1 MKKSA
6 AIVIGVLSGLLFSI
20 IGITLGNILV
30 ATSSGATDKSVAGA
44 APLVVT
50 ILVVGIGW
58 VIGKAVYTKMLTRMN
73 GVNNVSKDR
82 LSQGIL
88 EDIRRAFKD
97 RMSLWFNVEGEQYT
111 DWLNKKILL
120 TEGYRNKEM
129 FSEVYLS
136 KKIDG
141 TLSREQYKKDC
152 EAVATELMSNLLNN
166 KLEELKSE
174 ENLSEEDSYLYKALV
189 DIIEVENLFNKD
201 VSSKN

>member
-6 AIVIGVLSGLLFSI
+6 ALVIGILSGLLFSVV
-20 IGITLGNILV
+20 GITLGNILV
-30 ATSSGATDKSVAGA
+30 ATSRGDTDKSVAGA

-73 GVNNVSKDR
+73 GVSATSKDR
-82 LSQGIL
+82 LSQDVFK
-88 EDIRRAFKD
+88 DIREVFKD
-97 RMSLWFNVEGEQYT
+97 RMSLWFNVEGEQYI
-111 DWLNKKILL
+111 DWLNEKILL
-120 TEGYRNKEM
+120 TEEYRSREM

-141 TLSREQYKKDC
+141 SLSKGQYKKDC
-152 EAVATELMSNLLNN
+152 EAVATELMFNLLNN

-189 DIIEVENLFNKD
+189 NIIEVEGL
-201 VSSKN
+201 SSKKVNSRS